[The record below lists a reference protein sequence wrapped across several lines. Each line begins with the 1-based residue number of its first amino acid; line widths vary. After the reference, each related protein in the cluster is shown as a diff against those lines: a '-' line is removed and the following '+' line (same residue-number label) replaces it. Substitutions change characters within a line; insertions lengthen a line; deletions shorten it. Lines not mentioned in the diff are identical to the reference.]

1 MASKRLPERDAFWQD
16 TLLEFPCEFG
26 VKAMGRDTDDFENR
40 VTDIILA
47 HAQRCAGT
55 ENTVNRSGG
64 GKFIAVTV
72 TIEAKSKDQLES
84 IYRDLSVCE
93 QVLVSL

>member
-1 MASKRLPERDAFWQD
+1 MASKQPPEQDALWQD

-26 VKAMGRDTDDFENR
+26 VKAMGRDADDFEER

-47 HAQRCAGT
+47 HAQRYAGIG
-55 ENTVNRSGG
+55 NSINRSGG

-72 TIEAKSKDQLES
+72 TIEVQSKDQLER
-84 IYRDLSVCE
+84 IYRDLSGCE

>member
-1 MASKRLPERDAFWQD
+1 MASKRPPGQDAFWRD

-40 VTDIILA
+40 VTGIVLA

-72 TIEAKSKDQLES
+72 TIEAQSKDQLES
-84 IYRDLSVCE
+84 IYRDLSDCE

>member
-1 MASKRLPERDAFWQD
+1 MASKQSAEQDAFWQD

-26 VKAMGRDTDDFENR
+26 VKAMGRDADDFEKR

-55 ENTVNRSGG
+55 ETTVNRSGG

-72 TIEAKSKDQLES
+72 TIEAQSKDQLER
-84 IYRDLSVCE
+84 IYRDLSDCE

>member
-1 MASKRLPERDAFWQD
+1 MASQRPPEQDAFWQD

-26 VKAMGRDTDDFENR
+26 VKAMGRDADDFEKR

-47 HAQRCAGT
+47 HAQRYAGT

-72 TIEAKSKDQLES
+72 TIEAQSKDQLES
-84 IYRDLSVCE
+84 IYRDLSDCE

>member
-1 MASKRLPERDAFWQD
+1 MASKQPPVQDAFCQD

-26 VKAMGRDTDDFENR
+26 VKAMGRDADDFEKR

-47 HAQRCAGT
+47 HAQRYAGT
-55 ENTVNRSGG
+55 RNSVNRSGG

-72 TIEAKSKDQLES
+72 TIEAQSKDQLEN
-84 IYRDLSVCE
+84 IYRDLSDCE